1 MLAEERL
8 ALIMKLLSQQR
19 TATVQELCEALDASE
34 STIRRD
40 LNELDRMGKV
50 NKVHGGATLPDSQ
63 FLADEP
69 TMAAKEALAVVQKK
83 CIAKAAAAL
92 ITAEDFVFLD
102 AGSTTLALVR
112 ELSGPALDARYVTNG
127 VAHARLLAQKG
138 CKVFLVGGLL
148 RPETEAI
155 IGAAALHSLQQYNFT
170 KAFLGANGVALD
182 AGFTTPDPE
191 EAAVKAA
198 VVRRAREAWFL
209 VDDSK
214 FARVYPAV
222 ITELHGGAIL
232 TNRCPNP
239 SMIYTVTF
247 NPAIDYVVRL
257 DTPLEVG
264 EVNRAKGEDCVLGG
278 KGINVSGVLAELGC
292 RNTALGFVAGETGAW
307 LERGLAAQ
315 GITTDFIHL
324 EQGMTRINVK
334 IKAGQE
340 TELNGAGPDIPES
353 AMEQLEAQLDKLAEG
368 DILILAGSIPSS
380 LPQTTYERLLARLEG
395 HGVHT
400 VVDATRDLLVNVL
413 QYHPFL
419 IKPNNHELGEI
430 VGRTLT
436 TDADITAAARTLQE
450 KGARNVL
457 VSMAGDGA
465 LLLDEKGEV
474 HRIGTPKGKVVNSVG
489 AGDSMVAGFVAGYL
503 RSGSYLEALRLGTAC
518 GSATAFSLGLAKK
531 EKIDELLNQ
540 I

>member
-8 ALIMKLLSQQR
+8 SRIMKILSQQR

-69 TMAAKEALAVVQKK
+69 TMV
-83 CIAKAAAAL
+83 AKAAAAL

-127 VAHARLLAQKG
+127 VAHARLLAQKS

-191 EAAVKAA
+191 EAAVKAT

-214 FARVYPAV
+214 FARIYPAV
-222 ITELHGGAIL
+222 SAELSGGAIL
-232 TNRCPNP
+232 TNHCPNP
-239 SMIYTVTF
+239 KYRQFT
-247 NPAIDYVVRL
+247 L
-257 DTPLEVG
+257 
-264 EVNRAKGEDCVLGG
+264 
-278 KGINVSGVLAELGC
+278 
-292 RNTALGFVAGETGAW
+292 
-307 LERGLAAQ
+307 
-315 GITTDFIHL
+315 
-324 EQGMTRINVK
+324 VK
-334 IKAGQE
+334 EA
-340 TELNGAGPDIPES
+340 TE
-353 AMEQLEAQLDKLAEG
+353 
-368 DILILAGSIPSS
+368 
-380 LPQTTYERLLARLEG
+380 
-395 HGVHT
+395 
-400 VVDATRDLLVNVL
+400 
-413 QYHPFL
+413 
-419 IKPNNHELGEI
+419 
-430 VGRTLT
+430 
-436 TDADITAAARTLQE
+436 
-450 KGARNVL
+450 
-457 VSMAGDGA
+457 
-465 LLLDEKGEV
+465 
-474 HRIGTPKGKVVNSVG
+474 
-489 AGDSMVAGFVAGYL
+489 
-503 RSGSYLEALRLGTAC
+503 
-518 GSATAFSLGLAKK
+518 
-531 EKIDELLNQ
+531 
-540 I
+540 

>member
-8 ALIMKLLSQQR
+8 SRIMKLLSQQR

-50 NKVHGGATLPDSQ
+50 NKVHGGATLPDS
-63 FLADEP
+63 EP

-102 AGSTTLALVR
+102 AGSTTLALAR

-214 FARVYPAV
+214 FARIYPAV
-222 ITELHGGAIL
+222 IAELSGGAIL
-232 TNRCPNP
+232 TNHCPNP
-239 SMIYTVTF
+239 KYRQFTLVKE
-247 NPAIDYVVRL
+247 A
-257 DTPLEVG
+257 
-264 EVNRAKGEDCVLGG
+264 
-278 KGINVSGVLAELGC
+278 AE
-292 RNTALGFVAGETGAW
+292 
-307 LERGLAAQ
+307 
-315 GITTDFIHL
+315 
-324 EQGMTRINVK
+324 
-334 IKAGQE
+334 
-340 TELNGAGPDIPES
+340 
-353 AMEQLEAQLDKLAEG
+353 
-368 DILILAGSIPSS
+368 
-380 LPQTTYERLLARLEG
+380 
-395 HGVHT
+395 
-400 VVDATRDLLVNVL
+400 
-413 QYHPFL
+413 
-419 IKPNNHELGEI
+419 
-430 VGRTLT
+430 
-436 TDADITAAARTLQE
+436 
-450 KGARNVL
+450 
-457 VSMAGDGA
+457 
-465 LLLDEKGEV
+465 
-474 HRIGTPKGKVVNSVG
+474 
-489 AGDSMVAGFVAGYL
+489 
-503 RSGSYLEALRLGTAC
+503 
-518 GSATAFSLGLAKK
+518 
-531 EKIDELLNQ
+531 
-540 I
+540 